1 MRAAFILVLVMVL
14 SGCSIPERNTVTRPL
29 KLSEGDGRLIDAT
42 QRGIISVRRDL
53 IGSDGQPLLDDKG
66 ERVTD
71 LVVCAEPSPDALQA
85 TATALGGEVGEKV
98 LDALLTFSGSTA
110 ESAASIGLR
119 TQTIQLLRDAYFRL
133 CEAYLNDGIDAI
145 AYDILQRRFQ
155 SQIVALL
162 AVEQLTGAVKA
173 QQVALNTSAAADAG
187 SQAALIARMLEDAEK
202 ELSQLQEEKSKN
214 AKELET
220 LEGEKKELAE
230 AKKAAEKKVADAK
243 KAKEAAQGS
252 GNAEAATAA
261 TEALAQAETELEKAK
276 NKVTVNA
283 SAIEAAKREQSQLDE
298 QIKRRQHLVKTL
310 EGAFA
315 AAVQATVKSSASG
328 AATFGDAGEGSG
340 GSFSADVANAVRAI
354 TLNAINQD
362 YEAQVCFET
371 LRFRNNLG
379 QFRNVVNQAID
390 SAGLPEGLEGGAF
403 LDYCR
408 SLFEMQADLRG
419 AHVSLVEAYPSVIDA
434 VIEKIDKGKGGIT
447 AEEAAGVIL
456 SLSEIFQTVPGLAF
470 MPRTLE
476 FESPK
481 PRETNGDDVE
491 SNSQQRGVRYQ
502 QKLHSGAVDIIL
514 PTTLTTAAEVGVP
527 RVRLQCADGQKPNPE
542 GTECVERCSHEG
554 VRYDEDTDE
563 CVAKTVSVKMATW
576 NIEHLRDSAGEGRNP
591 RTEADYLRLATYA
604 TLLDADVVALQEV
617 ENEAALSKVFDPTQ
631 YQFFVSDRSHSQ
643 RTAFVVRRPLAVTR
657 HPDLQALNVTGG
669 LRHGVDIEL
678 AVAGQSIRLLAVH
691 LKSFCF
697 EGGLFSSTDEN
708 CKKLATQVPVLE
720 QWIDDRATKGTPF
733 VVLGDF
739 NRRFDAAGDEF
750 WLEIDDGDPAGL
762 DLSRA
767 TEGARSACW
776 GGRHPRYIDHI
787 VYDRLVAEWV
797 VPGSFEQL
805 VYTESDKQDVLSD
818 HCPIALTLDVE

>member
-1 MRAAFILVLVMVL
+1 MRTAFFLVLVMVL

-29 KLSEGDGRLIDAT
+29 KLSKGDGRLIDAT
-42 QRGIISVRRDL
+42 QRAIISVRRDL

-98 LDALLTFSGSTA
+98 LDALLTFSGATA

-202 ELSQLQEEKSKN
+202 ELSQLQKERDDNADDLKKLEEEKTKLTA
-214 AKELET
+214 AKE
-220 LEGEKKELAE
+220 
-230 AKKAAEKKVADAK
+230 AAEKDVADAK
-243 KAKEAAQGS
+243 KPKPAPNEGEAAEETPDQGS
-252 GNAEAATAA
+252 GNTDAETAA
-261 TEALAQAETELEKAK
+261 AAALEQAE
-276 NKVTVNA
+276 NKLTVNA
-283 SAIEAAKREQSQLDE
+283 SAIEAAKREQSRLDE
-298 QIKRRQHLVKTL
+298 QIRRRQNLIKTL

-315 AAVQATVKSSASG
+315 AAVQATVKSSAGG
-328 AATFGDAGEGSG
+328 AATFGDAGDGSS
-340 GSFSADVANAVRAI
+340 GSSGADVANAVRAI

-379 QFRNVVNQAID
+379 QFRNVVNHAFD

-434 VIEKIDKGKGGIT
+434 VIEKIGKGKGGIT

-456 SLSEIFQTVPGLAF
+456 SLSEVFQTVPGLAF

-491 SNSQQRGVRYQ
+491 NNSQQPRVRRHQ
-502 QKLHSGAVDIIL
+502 PLVSGAVDIIL
-514 PTTLTTAAEVGVP
+514 PTTMTAAAEVGDP
-527 RVRLQCADGQKPNPE
+527 RVRLQCADGKKPDPE
-542 GTECVERCSHEG
+542 GGTECVERCGHEG
-554 VRYDEDTDE
+554 VRYDKETDE
-563 CVAKTVSVKMATW
+563 CVAKT
-576 NIEHLRDSAGEGRNP
+576 
-591 RTEADYLRLATYA
+591 EA
-604 TLLDADVVALQEV
+604 Q
-617 ENEAALSKVFDPTQ
+617 
-631 YQFFVSDRSHSQ
+631 
-643 RTAFVVRRPLAVTR
+643 
-657 HPDLQALNVTGG
+657 
-669 LRHGVDIEL
+669 
-678 AVAGQSIRLLAVH
+678 
-691 LKSFCF
+691 
-697 EGGLFSSTDEN
+697 
-708 CKKLATQVPVLE
+708 
-720 QWIDDRATKGTPF
+720 
-733 VVLGDF
+733 
-739 NRRFDAAGDEF
+739 
-750 WLEIDDGDPAGL
+750 
-762 DLSRA
+762 
-767 TEGARSACW
+767 
-776 GGRHPRYIDHI
+776 
-787 VYDRLVAEWV
+787 
-797 VPGSFEQL
+797 PGS
-805 VYTESDKQDVLSD
+805 D
-818 HCPIALTLDVE
+818 